1 MMNCMSFFSQGETGT
16 VSPSDGPAE
25 HCGLPARLAADI
37 HSFLVADDG
46 SFKHDAIE
54 TMLAYLLKLK
64 REVANGSRTHDNAN
78 AGKVPFNF
86 NGMANANGRHPV
98 AVGHHA
104 ATAHLVSVG
113 ESPTYAN
120 FPTHALRAM
129 ALAAS
134 MNGTVGS
141 YGPPPAP
148 PLAPLGL
155 LPHDAGIHLHAHRE
169 ALRQVAANNARGV
182 VFAARLAACQ
192 AAMGKERGAEEVCGE
207 KRKGEITTDPDVS
220 ANSKR
225 MRFERA
231 PGATPV
237 GLLGN
242 PPVAQDFP
250 SSHTADW
257 TYDQWANAAALPMER
272 MSTLSA
278 DAAAE
283 ERANRLGPLMKKK
296 SYAGGPCSGASIN
309 ILANSSST
317 AGAANGSNRIVDLE
331 QRWHVRH
338 GVATVNAESIESK
351 AQKRKYQKTPLQSR
365 PEDVF
370 DPAKNRPLNRFNL
383 FCILESERLHMK
395 TNDGGDPTKTSTK
408 KTPDLPPGIATGYEG
423 LKMPELPPRF
433 KDLTPRELFVRT
445 DFILSLSD
453 AMLFAHFQ
461 LDFRQIEDDW
471 FVPGRRKLVKRSHR
485 KSHGAMGF
493 KEMARE
499 LAVSWRAIDGETLK
513 YCTDCARIIA
523 DRYTEI
529 ITNRDSEAGYHA
541 GGRPPRSVS
550 S

>member
-1 MMNCMSFFSQGETGT
+1 MMNCMSFFSQGATGT

-148 PLAPLGL
+148 PLGL

-338 GVATVNAESIESK
+338 GVATVNVEHRVQGAKAKISEDAPSVATGGRVRPRQKSPTESIQSFLHPREREIAYEDERWRGSYK
-351 AQKRKYQKTPLQSR
+351 NVNEKDSR
-365 PEDVF
+365 P
-370 DPAKNRPLNRFNL
+370 A
-383 FCILESERLHMK
+383 
-395 TNDGGDPTKTSTK
+395 
-408 KTPDLPPGIATGYEG
+408 PGHRHRVRGAENAGVAPEVQGSYAT
-423 LKMPELPPRF
+423 
-433 KDLTPRELFVRT
+433 
-445 DFILSLSD
+445 
-453 AMLFAHFQ
+453 
-461 LDFRQIEDDW
+461 
-471 FVPGRRKLVKRSHR
+471 
-485 KSHGAMGF
+485 
-493 KEMARE
+493 
-499 LAVSWRAIDGETLK
+499 
-513 YCTDCARIIA
+513 
-523 DRYTEI
+523 
-529 ITNRDSEAGYHA
+529 
-541 GGRPPRSVS
+541 
-550 S
+550 